1 MFHQLTGIA
10 FKMETSNHF
19 KVPASEIDSR
29 TRKLQKELQAGAVD
43 GLFIV
48 QRVDLF
54 YFSGTAQ
61 NGFMYIP
68 AEGVPLLFIK
78 QYLPRAKNESSVDN
92 IIKINSI
99 KEIPG
104 LIIDHFGKLPGTIG
118 FELDVIPVN
127 DFTFYQSLFPGSNWV
142 DASPLILKLRRYKSE
157 WEIAQME
164 NTAAMTCRTFEY
176 IRTTIQT
183 GISEMEFAGM
193 FETFARKLGHGAN
206 LRVRHYQTEGY
217 PWHVLSGKSGGMVG
231 LLDSPASGAG
241 TSAAFPV
248 GAGHKIICAG
258 EPVMIDLGS
267 VLNGYHMDET
277 RMFAIDSMPQSA
289 MDAGL
294 VAIEIHNS
302 VLEKAK
308 PGITVGELFEHSV
321 QLATTRGY
329 EASYLGIPG
338 HKVSFIGHGIGLELI
353 EPYIVARNR
362 NHPLEP
368 GMTFALE
375 PKLVYEN
382 EFAAGVE
389 SVFLVT
395 ESGSRLISQVP
406 VEVFVC

>member
-1 MFHQLTGIA
+1 MAI
-10 FKMETSNHF
+10 KDHF
-19 KVPASEIDSR
+19 KVPAAEIQSR
-29 TRKLQKELQAGAVD
+29 TRKLQTELQEANVD

-68 AEGVPLLFIK
+68 AEGAPLLFIK
-78 QYLPRAKNESSVDN
+78 QYLPRAKAESSVDS
-92 IIKINSI
+92 IIKIDSI
-99 KEIPG
+99 KEIPA
-104 LIIDHFGKLPGTIG
+104 IITDHCGRLPSTIG

-127 DFTFYQSLFPGSNWV
+127 DFNFCQGIFKGSNCV
-142 DASPLILKLRRYKSE
+142 DASPLILKLRRYKSA

-164 NTAAMTCRTFEY
+164 NTAEMTRRTFGY
-176 IRTTIQT
+176 MRSTIQA
-183 GISEMEFAGM
+183 GISEMEFAGL

-248 GAGHKIICAG
+248 GAGNKKLCVN
-258 EPVMIDLGS
+258 EPIMVDLGS

-277 RMFAIDSMPQSA
+277 RMFAIDAMPKTA
-289 MDAGL
+289 MDASL
-294 VAIEIHNS
+294 VAIEIHDS
-302 VLEKAK
+302 VLDKAK

-321 QLATTRGY
+321 QLATSRGY
-329 EASYLGIPG
+329 EAAYLGTPD

-353 EPYIVARNR
+353 EPYILAGNR
-362 NHPLEP
+362 NQPLEP

-382 EFAAGVE
+382 EFSAGVE

-395 ESGSRLISQVP
+395 ETGSRLISKVP
-406 VEVFVC
+406 VEIFIC

>member
-1 MFHQLTGIA
+1 
-10 FKMETSNHF
+10 METKNHF
-19 KVPASEIDSR
+19 KVPAAEIDSR
-29 TRKLQKELQAGAVD
+29 TLKLQQELQTNDID

-68 AEGVPLLFIK
+68 AEGAPLLFIK
-78 QYLPRAKNESSVDN
+78 QYLPRAKEESSVDN
-92 IIKINSI
+92 IVEINSI
-99 KEIPG
+99 KEIPE
-104 LIIDHFGKLPGTIG
+104 LIIDHYGRLPAAIG

-127 DFTFYQSLFPGSNWV
+127 DFTFYRNLFPDSKPV
-142 DASPLILKLRRYKSE
+142 DGSPLILKTRGIKSE
-157 WEIAQME
+157 WEINQLE
-164 NTAAMTCRTFEY
+164 NTAKMSRKTFEY
-176 IRTTIQT
+176 MQASIKP

-193 FETFARKLGHGAN
+193 FETYARSLGHGAN

-248 GAGHKIICAG
+248 GAGNKKLCAN
-258 EPVMIDLGS
+258 EPIMVDLGS

-277 RMFAIDSMPQSA
+277 RMFAIGSMPERA
-289 MDAGL
+289 IDASL
-294 VAIEIHNS
+294 AAIEIHDS
-302 VLEKAK
+302 VMDKAK

-321 QLATTRGY
+321 QLATSLGY
-329 EASYLGIPG
+329 EATYLGTPG

-353 EPYIVARNR
+353 EPYILARNR
-362 NHPLEP
+362 NHQLEA

-375 PKLVYEN
+375 PKMVYEN
-382 EFAAGVE
+382 EFSAGVE

-395 ESGSRLISQVP
+395 ESGSRLISKVP
-406 VEVFVC
+406 VKVFVC

>member
-1 MFHQLTGIA
+1 
-10 FKMETSNHF
+10 METINHF

-29 TRKLQKELQAGAVD
+29 TLKLQKELQAGDID

-61 NGFMYIP
+61 NGLMYIP
-68 AEGVPLLFIK
+68 AEGAPLLFIK
-78 QYLPRAKNESSVDN
+78 QYLPRAKTESSVDN
-92 IIKINSI
+92 IIKIDSI

-118 FELDVIPVN
+118 FELDVIPVS
-127 DFTFYQSLFPGSNWV
+127 DFTFYQSLFPDSNCT
-142 DASPLILKLRRYKSE
+142 DASPLILKLRKYKSQ

-164 NTAAMTCRTFEY
+164 NTAAMTRKTFEY
-176 IRTTIQT
+176 MRTAIRP
-183 GISEMEFAGM
+183 GITEMEFAGM
-193 FETFARKLGHGAN
+193 FETYARKLGHGAS

-217 PWHVLSGKSGGMVG
+217 PWHVLSGKSGGMAG
-231 LLDSPASGAG
+231 LLDSPASGTG

-248 GAGHKIICAG
+248 GAGHKALCAD
-258 EPVMIDLGS
+258 EPIMVDLGS

-277 RMFAIDSMPQSA
+277 RMFAIESMPKRA
-289 MDAGL
+289 MGACRI
-294 VAIEIHNS
+294 AIEIHNS
-302 VLEKAK
+302 VIEKAK

-321 QLATTRGY
+321 QLAKSKGY
-329 EASYLGIPG
+329 EAPYLGIPG

-353 EPYIVARNR
+353 EPYIMARNR
-362 NHPLEP
+362 DHQLEP

-382 EFAAGVE
+382 EFSAGVE

-395 ESGSRLISQVP
+395 ESGTRLISKVP

>member
-1 MFHQLTGIA
+1 MKIG
-10 FKMETSNHF
+10 NHF
-19 KVPASEIDSR
+19 KVPASEIDAR
-29 TRKLQKELQAGAVD
+29 TLKLQEELQASEMD

-68 AEGVPLLFIK
+68 AEGAPLLFIK
-78 QYLPRAKNESSVDN
+78 QYLPRAKEESSVAN
-92 IIKINSI
+92 IIEINSI
-99 KEIPG
+99 KDIPE
-104 LIIDHFGKLPGTIG
+104 LIIDHFGKLPATIG

-127 DFTFYQSLFPGSNWV
+127 DFTFYQSLFPDSNSV
-142 DASPLILKLRRYKSE
+142 DGSPLIFNIRRIKSE
-157 WEIAQME
+157 WEITQLE
-164 NTAAMTCRTFEY
+164 KTAEMTRKTFEY
-176 IRTTIQT
+176 MQASIKP

-193 FETFARKLGHGAN
+193 FETYARTLGHGAN

-231 LLDSPASGAG
+231 LLDSPASGTG

-248 GAGHKIICAG
+248 GAGSKKLCAR
-258 EPVMIDLGS
+258 EPVMVDLGS

-277 RMFAIDSMPQSA
+277 RMFTIGPMPQRA
-289 MDAGL
+289 MDASL
-294 VAIEIHNS
+294 AAIEIHDS
-302 VLEKAK
+302 VIDKAK

-321 QLATTRGY
+321 QLATSLGL
-329 EASYLGIPG
+329 EANYLGTPD

-353 EPYIVARNR
+353 EPYILARNR
-362 NHPLEP
+362 SQQLET

-375 PKLVYEN
+375 PKMVYEN
-382 EFAAGVE
+382 EFSAGVE

-395 ESGSRLISQVP
+395 DSGSRLISKVP
-406 VEVFVC
+406 VEIFVC

>member
-1 MFHQLTGIA
+1 MDTR
-10 FKMETSNHF
+10 NHF

-29 TRKLQKELQAGAVD
+29 TIKLQKELQNSDID
-43 GLFIV
+43 GIFIV

-68 AEGVPLLFIK
+68 ADGAPLLFIK
-78 QYLPRAKNESSVDN
+78 QYLPRAEKESSVGS

-99 KEIPG
+99 KDIPG
-104 LIIDHFGKLPGTIG
+104 LILDHCGKLPATIG

-127 DFTFYQSLFPGSNWV
+127 DFTFYQSLFPGSQFV
-142 DASPLILKLRRYKSE
+142 DGSPLILKLRRIKSD
-157 WEIAQME
+157 WEIAQLE
-164 NTAAMTCRTFEY
+164 NTAKMTRQTFEY
-176 IRTTIQT
+176 MQATIKA

-193 FETFARKLGHGAN
+193 FETYARTLGHGAS

-217 PWHVLSGKSGGMVG
+217 PWHVLSGKSGGLVG
-231 LLDSPASGAG
+231 LLDSPASGTG

-248 GAGHKIICAG
+248 GAGSKKLCAN
-258 EPVMIDLGS
+258 EPIMVDLGS

-277 RMFAIDSMPQSA
+277 RMLAIESMPQRA
-289 MDAGL
+289 MEASL
-294 VAIEIHNS
+294 AAIEIHDRVIEN
-302 VLEKAK
+302 AK

-321 QLATTRGY
+321 RLA
-329 EASYLGIPG
+329 ASLGQATPYLGPPG

-353 EPYIVARNR
+353 EPYILAKNR
-362 NHPLEP
+362 NQPLEA

-375 PKLVYEN
+375 PKMVYEN

-395 ESGSRLISQVP
+395 KTGSQLISKVP
-406 VEVFVC
+406 VEVFIC

>member
-1 MFHQLTGIA
+1 
-10 FKMETSNHF
+10 METRNHF
-19 KVPASEIDSR
+19 KVPASEIDAR
-29 TRKLQKELQAGAVD
+29 TLKLQKELQTSEMD

-68 AEGVPLLFIK
+68 SDGAPLLFIK
-78 QYLPRAKNESSVDN
+78 QYLPRAIEESSVDN

-99 KEIPG
+99 KEIPE
-104 LIIDHFGKLPGTIG
+104 LIIDRYGKLPATIG
-118 FELDVIPVN
+118 FELDVVPVN
-127 DFTFYQSLFPGSNWV
+127 DFTFYRRLFPDSKCV
-142 DASPLILKLRRYKSE
+142 DGSPLILKIRSIKSE
-157 WEIAQME
+157 WEIAQLE
-164 NTAAMTCRTFEY
+164 NTAEMTRKTFEY
-176 IRTTIQT
+176 MQATVKP

-193 FETFARKLGHGAN
+193 FETYARKLGHGAN

-231 LLDSPASGAG
+231 LLDSPASGSG

-248 GAGHKIICAG
+248 GAGNKKLCAN
-258 EPVMIDLGS
+258 EPIMVDLGS

-277 RMFAIDSMPQSA
+277 RMFAIDSMPKRA
-289 MDAGL
+289 MDASR
-294 VAIEIHNS
+294 VAIEIHDS
-302 VLEKAK
+302 VIEKAR

-321 QLATTRGY
+321 QLAASLGY
-329 EASYLGIPG
+329 EALYLGTPG

-353 EPYIVARNR
+353 EPYILAKNR
-362 NHPLEP
+362 NQQLES

-375 PKLVYEN
+375 PKMVCEN
-382 EFAAGVE
+382 KFAAGVE

-395 ESGSRLISQVP
+395 ESGSRLISKVP

>member
-1 MFHQLTGIA
+1 MKNG
-10 FKMETSNHF
+10 NHF
-19 KVPASEIDSR
+19 KVPASEIEAR
-29 TRKLQKELQAGAVD
+29 TLKVQKELQASEMD

-68 AEGVPLLFIK
+68 SDGAPLLFIK
-78 QYLPRAKNESSVDN
+78 QYLPRAEEESSVAS

-104 LIIDHFGKLPGTIG
+104 LIIDHFGKLPATIG

-127 DFTFYQSLFPGSNWV
+127 DFTFYQSLFSDSRFV
-142 DASPLILKLRRYKSE
+142 DGSPLILKLRRIKSQ
-157 WEIAQME
+157 WEIAQLE
-164 NTAAMTCRTFEY
+164 NTADMTRQTFEY
-176 IRTTIQT
+176 MRATIKA
-183 GISEMEFAGM
+183 GISEMEFAGL
-193 FETFARKLGHGAN
+193 FETHARKLGHGAN

-231 LLDSPASGAG
+231 LLDSPASGSG

-248 GAGHKIICAG
+248 GAGSKKLCAN
-258 EPVMIDLGS
+258 EPIMVDLGS

-277 RMFAIDSMPQSA
+277 RMLAIGSMPERAMNASLAAID
-289 MDAGL
+289 
-294 VAIEIHNS
+294 IHDS
-302 VLEKAK
+302 VIEKAR

-321 QLATTRGY
+321 RLAKSLGHETP
-329 EASYLGIPG
+329 YLGPPG

-353 EPYIVARNR
+353 EPYIMAKNK
-362 NHPLEP
+362 NQQLEA
-368 GMTFALE
+368 GMAFALE
-375 PKLVYEN
+375 PKMVYEN

-395 ESGSRLISQVP
+395 ATGTRLISKVP

>member
-1 MFHQLTGIA
+1 
-10 FKMETSNHF
+10 METKNHF

-29 TRKLQKELQAGAVD
+29 TLRLQTELQAGDLD

-68 AEGVPLLFIK
+68 AEGAPLLFIK
-78 QYLPRAKNESSVDN
+78 QYLPRAKEESAVDN
-92 IIKINSI
+92 ILKINSI

-104 LIIDHFGKLPGTIG
+104 LIIDHLGKLPGTIG

-127 DFTFYQSLFPGSNWV
+127 DFAFYQSLFPDSHCT
-142 DASPLILKLRRYKSE
+142 DASPLILKLRRYKSP
-157 WEIAQME
+157 WEITQME
-164 NTAAMTCRTFEY
+164 NTAEMTRRTFEY
-176 IRTTIQT
+176 MRTTIQA

-193 FETFARKLGHGAN
+193 FETYARKLGHGAN

-231 LLDSPASGAG
+231 LLDSPASGSG

-248 GAGHKIICAG
+248 GAGSKKLCAN
-258 EPVMIDLGS
+258 EPIMVDLGS
-267 VLNGYHMDET
+267 VLNGYHVDET
-277 RMFAIDSMPQSA
+277 RMLAINSMPKRA
-289 MDAGL
+289 MEASL
-294 VAIEIHNS
+294 AAIEIHDR
-302 VLEKAK
+302 VIEKAK
-308 PGITVGELFEHSV
+308 PGITVGELFEYSV
-321 QLATTRGY
+321 QLANSRGY
-329 EASYLGIPG
+329 EASYLGTPG

-353 EPYIVARNR
+353 EPYIMAKNR
-362 NHPLEP
+362 NHQLEP

-375 PKLVYEN
+375 PKFVYEN
-382 EFAAGVE
+382 EFSAGVE

-395 ESGSRLISQVP
+395 ASGSRLISKVP

>member
-1 MFHQLTGIA
+1 MQT
-10 FKMETSNHF
+10 
-19 KVPASEIDSR
+19 
-29 TRKLQKELQAGAVD
+29 ELQAGYIE
-43 GLFIV
+43 GLLIV

-68 AEGVPLLFIK
+68 AEGAPLLFIK
-78 QYLPRAKNESSVDN
+78 QYLPRAMAESSVDN
-92 IIKINSI
+92 IIKISSI

-104 LIIDHFGKLPGTIG
+104 LIIDHSGRLPGTIG

-127 DFTFYQSLFPGSNWV
+127 DFNFYQSIFKGSNCV
-142 DASPLILKLRRYKSE
+142 DASPLILKLRRYKSG
-157 WEIAQME
+157 WEIDQME
-164 NTAAMTCRTFEY
+164 RTAEMTRRTFAY
-176 IRTTIQT
+176 MRTAIQA

-217 PWHVLSGKSGGMVG
+217 PWHVLSGKSGGMAG
-231 LLDSPASGAG
+231 LLDSPASGTG

-248 GAGHKIICAG
+248 GAGNKKLCAN
-258 EPVMIDLGS
+258 EPIMVDLGS

-277 RMFAIDSMPQSA
+277 RMFAIDTMPQTA
-289 MDAGL
+289 MDASL
-294 VAIEIHNS
+294 VAIEIHDS

-321 QLATTRGY
+321 QLARSRGF
-329 EASYLGIPG
+329 EAEYLGAPG
-338 HKVSFIGHGIGLELI
+338 HKVTFIGHGIGLELV
-353 EPYIVARNR
+353 EPYILARNR
-362 NHPLEP
+362 NQPLEP

-382 EFAAGVE
+382 EFSAGVE

-395 ESGSRLISQVP
+395 ESGSRLISKVP
-406 VEVFVC
+406 VEVFIC

>member
-1 MFHQLTGIA
+1 
-10 FKMETSNHF
+10 METKNHF

-29 TRKLQKELQAGAVD
+29 TLKLQQELQTNDID

-68 AEGVPLLFIK
+68 AEGAPLLLIK
-78 QYLPRAKNESSVDN
+78 QYLPRAKEESSVDN
-92 IIKINSI
+92 IVEINSI
-99 KEIPG
+99 KEIPE
-104 LIIDHFGKLPGTIG
+104 LIIDHYGKLPAIIG

-127 DFTFYQSLFPGSNWV
+127 DFTFYRSLFPASKSV
-142 DASPLILKLRRYKSE
+142 DGSPLIFKIRRIKSD
-157 WEIAQME
+157 WEITQLE
-164 NTAAMTCRTFEY
+164 NTAEMTRKTFEY
-176 IRTTIQT
+176 MQASIKP

-193 FETFARKLGHGAN
+193 FETYARTLGHGAN

-248 GAGHKIICAG
+248 GAGSKKLCAN
-258 EPVMIDLGS
+258 EPVMVDMGS

-277 RMFAIDSMPQSA
+277 RMLAIESMPKRA
-289 MDAGL
+289 MDASL
-294 VAIEIHNS
+294 AAIEIHDS
-302 VLEKAK
+302 VMDKAK

-321 QLATTRGY
+321 QLATSLGH
-329 EASYLGIPG
+329 EATYLGTPG
-338 HKVSFIGHGIGLELI
+338 HKVTFIGHGIGLELI
-353 EPYIVARNR
+353 EPYILARNR
-362 NHPLEP
+362 NHQLEA

-375 PKLVYEN
+375 PKMVYEN
-382 EFAAGVE
+382 EFSAGVE

-395 ESGSRLISQVP
+395 ESGSRLISKVP

>member
-1 MFHQLTGIA
+1 
-10 FKMETSNHF
+10 METKNHF

-29 TRKLQKELQAGAVD
+29 TRKLQQELQTNDID

-68 AEGVPLLFIK
+68 AEGAPLLFIK
-78 QYLPRAKNESSVDN
+78 QYLPRAKEESSVKN
-92 IIKINSI
+92 LVKINSI

-104 LIIDHFGKLPGTIG
+104 LIIDSCGKLPATIG

-127 DFTFYQSLFPGSNWV
+127 DFYFYQSLFPDSKSV
-142 DASPLILKLRRYKSE
+142 DGSPLLLKLRRVKSD
-157 WEIAQME
+157 WETTQLE
-164 NTAAMTCRTFEY
+164 NTAEMTRKTFEY
-176 IRTTIQT
+176 MRASIKP

-193 FETFARKLGHGAN
+193 FETYARTLGHGAN

-231 LLDSPASGAG
+231 LLDSPASGTG

-248 GAGHKIICAG
+248 GAGSKKLCAN
-258 EPVMIDLGS
+258 EPVMVDLGS

-277 RMFAIDSMPQSA
+277 RMLAIGSMPKRA
-289 MDAGL
+289 MDASL
-294 VAIEIHNS
+294 VAIEIHDS
-302 VLEKAK
+302 VMDKAK

-321 QLATTRGY
+321 QLATSLGH
-329 EASYLGIPG
+329 EATYLGTPG

-353 EPYIVARNR
+353 EPYILAKNR
-362 NHPLEP
+362 NHRLEA
-368 GMTFALE
+368 GMMFALE
-375 PKLVYEN
+375 PKMVYEN
-382 EFAAGVE
+382 EFSAGVE

-395 ESGSRLISQVP
+395 ESGSRLISKVP
-406 VEVFVC
+406 VEIFIC

>member
-1 MFHQLTGIA
+1 
-10 FKMETSNHF
+10 MEFGNHF

-29 TRKLQKELQAGAVD
+29 TLKLQKELKANALD

-78 QYLPRAKNESSVDN
+78 QYLPRAEKESSVGA
-92 IIKINSI
+92 IIKIDSI
-99 KEIPG
+99 KDIPG
-104 LIIDHFGKLPGTIG
+104 LIIDYFGQLPARIG

-127 DFTFYQSLFPGSNWV
+127 DFAFYQSLFPDSKCV
-142 DASPLILKLRRYKSE
+142 DGSPLILKLRRVKSE
-157 WEIAQME
+157 WEIAQLE
-164 NTAAMTCRTFEY
+164 NTAEMTRKTFEY
-176 IRTTIQT
+176 MRANIRP

-193 FETFARKLGHGAN
+193 FETYARKLGHGAN

-248 GAGHKIICAG
+248 GAGNKKLCAN
-258 EPVMIDLGS
+258 EPIMVDLGS

-277 RMFAIDSMPQSA
+277 RMFAIDSMPQRA
-289 MDAGL
+289 MDASR

-302 VLEKAK
+302 VLEIAK

-321 QLATTRGY
+321 QLATSMGHK
-329 EASYLGIPG
+329 ESYLGTQG

-353 EPYIVARNR
+353 EPYIIARNK
-362 NHPLEP
+362 NHQLEA

-375 PKLVYEN
+375 PKMVYAN

-389 SVFLVT
+389 SVFLVSET
-395 ESGSRLISQVP
+395 GGQLISKAP
-406 VEVFVC
+406 VEVFIC

>member
-1 MFHQLTGIA
+1 
-10 FKMETSNHF
+10 METGNHF
-19 KVPASEIDSR
+19 KVPVSEIDSR
-29 TRKLQKELQAGAVD
+29 TLKLQQELKASEIE

-68 AEGVPLLFIK
+68 ADGAPLLFIK
-78 QYLPRAKNESSVDN
+78 QYLPRAKEESSVDS
-92 IIKINSI
+92 ILQINSI

-104 LIIDHFGKLPGTIG
+104 LIIDHFTKLPATIG

-127 DFTFYQSLFPGSNWV
+127 DFTFYQSLFPDSQFV
-142 DASPLILKLRRYKSE
+142 DGSPLILKLRRIKSD
-157 WEIAQME
+157 WEIDQLE
-164 NTAAMTCRTFEY
+164 NTAEMTRKTFEY
-176 IRTTIQT
+176 MQATIKP

-193 FETFARKLGHGAN
+193 FETYARKLGHGAN

-231 LLDSPASGAG
+231 LLDSPASGSG

-248 GAGHKIICAG
+248 GAGSKKLCAN
-258 EPVMIDLGS
+258 EPIMVDLGS

-277 RMFAIDSMPQSA
+277 RMLAIDSMPKRA
-289 MDAGL
+289 MDSSLA
-294 VAIEIHNS
+294 AIEIHDS
-302 VLEKAK
+302 VIEKAK

-321 QLATTRGY
+321 RLAKSLGHATP
-329 EASYLGIPG
+329 YLGPPN

-353 EPYIVARNR
+353 EPYIMAKNR
-362 NHPLEP
+362 NHQLEA

-375 PKLVYEN
+375 PKMVYEN
-382 EFAAGVE
+382 DFAAGVE

-395 ESGSRLISQVP
+395 KTGARLISKVP
-406 VEVFVC
+406 VEIFIC

>member
-1 MFHQLTGIA
+1 
-10 FKMETSNHF
+10 MEIKNPF

-29 TRKLQKELQAGAVD
+29 TLRLQKELQTSEID

-68 AEGVPLLFIK
+68 SEGAPLLFIK
-78 QYLPRAKNESSVDN
+78 QYLPRAEEESSVAS

-104 LIIDHFGKLPGTIG
+104 LIIDHFGKLPATVG

-127 DFTFYQSLFPGSNWV
+127 DFTFYQSLFFGSKFI
-142 DASPLILKLRRYKSE
+142 DGSPLILKLRRIKSE
-157 WEIAQME
+157 WEIAQLE
-164 NTAAMTCRTFEY
+164 NTADMTRQTFEY
-176 IRTTIQT
+176 MRATIKA

-193 FETFARKLGHGAN
+193 FETYARKLGHGAS
-206 LRVRHYQTEGY
+206 LRVRHFQTEGY

-248 GAGHKIICAG
+248 GAGSKKLCAN
-258 EPVMIDLGS
+258 EPIMVDLGS

-277 RMFAIDSMPQSA
+277 RMLAIGSMPPRA
-289 MDAGL
+289 MDASL
-294 VAIEIHNS
+294 AAIEIHDN
-302 VLEKAK
+302 VIEKAK
-308 PGITVGELFEHSV
+308 PGVTVGELFEHSV
-321 QLATTRGY
+321 RLAKSLGY
-329 EASYLGIPG
+329 ETPYLGPPG

-353 EPYIVARNR
+353 EPYIMARNR
-362 NHPLEP
+362 NHQLEA

-375 PKLVYEN
+375 PKMVYEN

-395 ESGSRLISQVP
+395 DTGTRLISKVP
-406 VEVFVC
+406 VEVFMC

>member
-1 MFHQLTGIA
+1 
-10 FKMETSNHF
+10 MEDKNYF

-29 TRKLQKELQAGAVD
+29 TLNIQKELCQHDID

-68 AEGVPLLFIK
+68 SDGAPLLFIK
-78 QYLPRAKNESSVDN
+78 QYLPRAKVESSIAE
-92 IIKINSI
+92 IIKIKSI

-104 LIIDHFGKLPGTIG
+104 LIIDYFGRLPDTIG

-127 DFTFYQSLFPGSNWV
+127 DFNFYQGFFSDSKSV
-142 DASPLILKLRRYKSE
+142 DGSPLILKLRRIKSA
-157 WEIAQME
+157 WEITQLE
-164 NTAAMTCRTFEY
+164 NTAEMTRKTFEY
-176 IRTTIQT
+176 MRANIQT
-183 GISEMEFAGM
+183 ELTEMEFAGM
-193 FETFARKLGHGAN
+193 FETYARKLGHGAS

-248 GAGHKIICAG
+248 GAGNKKLCAD
-258 EPVMIDLGS
+258 EPILVDLGS

-277 RMFAIDSMPQSA
+277 RMLAIDSMPKLA
-289 MDAGL
+289 MEASQA
-294 VAIEIHNS
+294 AIEIHNS
-302 VLEKAK
+302 VIEKAK

-321 QLATTRGY
+321 QLAKSLGY
-329 EASYLGIPG
+329 EKPYLGAPG

-353 EPYIVARNR
+353 EPYIMAKNK
-362 NHPLEP
+362 NNPLEP

-395 ESGSRLISQVP
+395 ETGAQLISKAP
-406 VEVFVC
+406 VEIFICS

>member
-1 MFHQLTGIA
+1 
-10 FKMETSNHF
+10 METINHF
-19 KVPASEIDSR
+19 KVPDSEIETR
-29 TRKLQKELQAGAVD
+29 THKVQNQLQAADID

-68 AEGVPLLFIK
+68 ADGAPLLFIK
-78 QYLPRAKNESSVDN
+78 QYLPRAKMESAVDT
-92 IIKINSI
+92 IIKIDSI
-99 KEIPG
+99 REIPG
-104 LIIDHFGKLPGTIG
+104 LIIDHFGKLPGVIG

-127 DFTFYQSLFPGSNWV
+127 DFTFYQSLFPGSNCT
-142 DASPLILKLRRYKSE
+142 DASPLILKLRRYKSQ
-157 WEIAQME
+157 WEISQME
-164 NTAAMTCRTFEY
+164 KTAAMTRKTFEY
-176 IRTTIQT
+176 MRTTIRS
-183 GISEMEFAGM
+183 GITEMEFAGM
-193 FETFARKLGHGAN
+193 FETYARKLGHGAS

-231 LLDSPASGAG
+231 LLDSPASGTG

-248 GAGHKIICAG
+248 GAGHKALCAD
-258 EPVMIDLGS
+258 EPIMVDLGS

-277 RMFAIDSMPQSA
+277 RMFAIGSMPKRA
-289 MDAGL
+289 MDACRI
-294 VAIEIHNS
+294 AIEIHDS
-302 VLEKAK
+302 VIEKAK

-321 QLATTRGY
+321 QLAKSKGY
-329 EASYLGIPG
+329 EAPYLGAPG

-353 EPYIVARNR
+353 EPYIMARNR
-362 NHPLEP
+362 DHQLEP

-382 EFAAGVE
+382 EFSAGVE

-395 ESGSRLISQVP
+395 ESGARLISKVP

>member
-1 MFHQLTGIA
+1 
-10 FKMETSNHF
+10 METKNHF

-29 TRKLQKELQAGAVD
+29 TLKLQQELQTNDID

-68 AEGVPLLFIK
+68 AEGAPLLLIK
-78 QYLPRAKNESSVDN
+78 QYLPRAKEESSVKN
-92 IIKINSI
+92 LIKINSI
-99 KEIPG
+99 KEIPE
-104 LIIDHFGKLPGTIG
+104 LIIDHYGKLPAIIG

-127 DFTFYQSLFPGSNWV
+127 DFTFYRSLFPASKSV
-142 DASPLILKLRRYKSE
+142 DGSPLIFKIRRIKSD
-157 WEIAQME
+157 WEITQLE
-164 NTAAMTCRTFEY
+164 NTAEMTRKTFEY
-176 IRTTIQT
+176 MQASIKP

-193 FETFARKLGHGAN
+193 FETYARTLGHGAN

-248 GAGHKIICAG
+248 GAGSKKLCAN
-258 EPVMIDLGS
+258 EPVMVDMGS

-277 RMFAIDSMPQSA
+277 RMLAIESMPKRA
-289 MDAGL
+289 MDASL
-294 VAIEIHNS
+294 AAIEIHDS
-302 VLEKAK
+302 VMDKAK

-321 QLATTRGY
+321 QLATSLGH
-329 EASYLGIPG
+329 EATYLGTPG
-338 HKVSFIGHGIGLELI
+338 HKVTFIGHGIGLELI
-353 EPYIVARNR
+353 EPYILARNR
-362 NHPLEP
+362 NHQLEA

-375 PKLVYEN
+375 PKMVYEN
-382 EFAAGVE
+382 EFSAGVE

-395 ESGSRLISQVP
+395 ESGSQLISKVP

>member
-1 MFHQLTGIA
+1 
-10 FKMETSNHF
+10 METKNHF

-29 TRKLQKELQAGAVD
+29 TRKLQQELQTNDID

-68 AEGVPLLFIK
+68 AEGAPLLFIK
-78 QYLPRAKNESSVDN
+78 QYLPRAKEESSVKN
-92 IIKINSI
+92 LVKINSI

-104 LIIDHFGKLPGTIG
+104 LIIDSFGKLPATIG

-127 DFTFYQSLFPGSNWV
+127 DFYFYQSLFPDSKSV
-142 DASPLILKLRRYKSE
+142 DGSPLLLKLRRVKSD
-157 WEIAQME
+157 WETTQLE
-164 NTAAMTCRTFEY
+164 NTAEMTRKTFEY
-176 IRTTIQT
+176 MRASIKP

-193 FETFARKLGHGAN
+193 FETYARTLGHGAN

-231 LLDSPASGAG
+231 LLDSPASGTG

-248 GAGHKIICAG
+248 GAGSKKLCAN
-258 EPVMIDLGS
+258 EPVMVDLGS

-277 RMFAIDSMPQSA
+277 RMLAIGSMPKRA
-289 MDAGL
+289 MDASL
-294 VAIEIHNS
+294 VAIEIHDS
-302 VLEKAK
+302 VMDKAK

-321 QLATTRGY
+321 QLATSLGH
-329 EASYLGIPG
+329 EATYLGTPG

-353 EPYIVARNR
+353 EPYILAKNR
-362 NHPLEP
+362 NHRLEA

-375 PKLVYEN
+375 PKMVYEN
-382 EFAAGVE
+382 EFSAGVE

-395 ESGSRLISQVP
+395 ESGSRLISKVP
-406 VEVFVC
+406 VEIFIC

>member
-1 MFHQLTGIA
+1 MA
-10 FKMETSNHF
+10 NKDHF
-19 KVPASEIDSR
+19 KVPASEIQSR
-29 TRKLQKELQAGAVD
+29 TRKLQTELQAGNID

-68 AEGVPLLFIK
+68 AEGTPLLFIK
-78 QYLPRAKNESSVDN
+78 QYLPRAKSESSVEN
-92 IIKINSI
+92 ILAISSI

-104 LIIDHFGKLPGTIG
+104 LIFDHLGKQPATIG

-127 DFTFYQSLFPGSNWV
+127 DFNFYQSIFKGSKCV

-157 WEIAQME
+157 WGVAQME
-164 NTAAMTCRTFEY
+164 NTAEMTRRTFAY
-176 IRTTIQT
+176 MRSTIQA
-183 GISEMEFAGM
+183 GISEMEFASM

-248 GAGHKIICAG
+248 GAGNKKLRAD
-258 EPVMIDLGS
+258 EPIMVDLGS

-277 RMFAIDSMPQSA
+277 RMFAIETMPQTA
-289 MDAGL
+289 MDASL
-294 VAIEIHNS
+294 VAIEIHDS

-321 QLATTRGY
+321 QLATSRGY
-329 EASYLGIPG
+329 DEAYLGTPG

-353 EPYIVARNR
+353 EPYILARNR
-362 NHPLEP
+362 KQPLEP

-382 EFAAGVE
+382 EFSAGVE

-395 ESGSRLISQVP
+395 EAGSRLISKVP
-406 VEVFVC
+406 VEVFIC

>member
-1 MFHQLTGIA
+1 
-10 FKMETSNHF
+10 METKNHF

-29 TRKLQKELQAGAVD
+29 TRKLQQELQTNDID

-68 AEGVPLLFIK
+68 AEGAPLLFIK
-78 QYLPRAKNESSVDN
+78 QYLPRAKEESSVKN
-92 IIKINSI
+92 LVKINSI

-104 LIIDHFGKLPGTIG
+104 LIIDSCGKLPATIG

-127 DFTFYQSLFPGSNWV
+127 DFYFYQSLFPDSKSV
-142 DASPLILKLRRYKSE
+142 DGSPLLLKLRRVKSD
-157 WEIAQME
+157 WETTQLE
-164 NTAAMTCRTFEY
+164 NTAEMTRKTFEY
-176 IRTTIQT
+176 MRASIKP

-193 FETFARKLGHGAN
+193 FETYARTLGHGAN

-231 LLDSPASGAG
+231 LLDSPASGTG

-248 GAGHKIICAG
+248 GAGSKKLCAN
-258 EPVMIDLGS
+258 EPVMVDLGS

-277 RMFAIDSMPQSA
+277 RMLAIGSMPKRA
-289 MDAGL
+289 MDASL
-294 VAIEIHNS
+294 VAIEIHDS
-302 VLEKAK
+302 VMDKAK

-321 QLATTRGY
+321 QLATSLGH
-329 EASYLGIPG
+329 EATYLGTPG

-353 EPYIVARNR
+353 EPYILAKNR
-362 NHPLEP
+362 NHRLEA

-375 PKLVYEN
+375 PKMVYEN
-382 EFAAGVE
+382 EFSAGVE

-395 ESGSRLISQVP
+395 ESGSRLISKVP
-406 VEVFVC
+406 VEIFIC